1 MSDAYER
8 ALAEH
13 GLADLQPLY
22 RRLLVKLKSADAATY
37 ETAVARYRDEVETAV
52 ERGEGDP
59 VAVWLEYGTWLAPRL
74 APGTLLLIAENGRA
88 EPAPSPP
95 PAGRMLIH
103 LPKDRKERGFVLAM
117 PAEAS
122 PAQKET
128 AALLCE

>member
-1 MSDAYER
+1 MSDPYER
-8 ALAEH
+8 SLAKH
-13 GLADLQPLY
+13 GLSDLQPLY
-22 RRLLVKLKSADAATY
+22 RQLLRRLKSVDSSAYD
-37 ETAVARYRDEVETAV
+37 EAVTRYRDEVETAV
-52 ERGEGDP
+52 EEGEGDP
-59 VAVWLEYGTWLAPRL
+59 VTVWLEYGTWLAPRL

-103 LPKDRKERGFVLAM
+103 LPKDRKQRGFVLAM

>member
-8 ALAEH
+8 GLAEC

-22 RRLLVKLKSADAATY
+22 RRLLRKLKSVDDAAY
-37 ETAVARYRDEVETAV
+37 DEAVSRYREEVEGAV

-59 VAVWLEYGTWLAPRL
+59 VGVWLAYGVWLAPRL
-74 APGTLLLIAENGRA
+74 APGTLLRITEHGRA

-95 PAGRMLIH
+95 PAGPMLIH
-103 LPKDRKERGFVLAM
+103 LPEDPKRRGYVLAM

>member
-1 MSDAYER
+1 MSEAYGR

-22 RRLLVKLKSADAATY
+22 RRLLRKLKTMDGAAY
-37 ETAVARYRDEVETAV
+37 EEAVARYHDEVETVV
-52 ERGEGDP
+52 EGERRDP
-59 VAVWLEYGTWLAPRL
+59 VEVWLAYGVWLAPRL
-74 APGTLLLIAENGRA
+74 APGRLLAIHENGRA
-88 EPAPSPP
+88 ERAPSPP
-95 PAGRMLIH
+95 PAGAMLIH
-103 LPKDRKERGFVLAM
+103 LPKDRKQRGFVLAM